1 MARTKWNDRLLLRAI
16 KREQAIKDGKLRE
29 YRMPS
34 RTQLPA
40 KGKGV
45 PYKRNK
51 QLRNNDLHR
60 PYRSSSSLRTP

>member
-1 MARTKWNDRLLLRAI
+1 MTRTKWSDRLLLRAI
-16 KREQAIKDGKLRE
+16 KREQAIRQGKLQE

-34 RTQLPA
+34 RTQMPA

-51 QLRNNDLHR
+51 KVEE
-60 PYRSSSSLRTP
+60 